1 MATLS
6 GAQFSLFSPIE
17 AVLEDVVR
25 HSLIRPRVVE
35 GRGQVKL
42 AVEED
47 EDGAVEAVLARL
59 RHPVVDEERVA
70 RVAQV
75 LPQLLVQPEWD

>member
-1 MATLS
+1 M
-6 GAQFSLFSPIE
+6 
-17 AVLEDVVR
+17 VK
-25 HSLIRPRVVE
+25 

-75 LPQLLVQPEWD
+75 LAQLLVEPGKK

>member
-75 LPQLLVQPEWD
+75 LPQLLVQPE

>member
-1 MATLS
+1 M
-6 GAQFSLFSPIE
+6 
-17 AVLEDVVR
+17 R
-25 HSLIRPRVVE
+25 HSLICPRVVE

-59 RHPVVDEERVA
+59 RHPVVDEQRVA

-75 LPQLLVQPEWD
+75 LAQFLVEPGNKLFYQILCLFFSM